1 VLVGA
6 LSRILAKLRVMKQA
20 PLVTAI
26 KNVAGSWLFPFSFSN
41 YFLFR
46 LRIHSI

>member
-20 PLVTAI
+20 PLVTAM
-26 KNVAGSWLFPFSFSN
+26 KYVAGSWLFPFFSD
-41 YFLFR
+41 YFLF
-46 LRIHSI
+46 